1 MNKVLFTYF
10 GPYSDFEIN
19 PSEILAMKLKRRTEN
34 KSIEFIKLDV
44 SFSSVENLIAK
55 IQKNNYD
62 YVILT
67 GVSRNSRKIKLETQA
82 KNFIEGS
89 DIFHIKKN
97 GAIILKSPSH
107 LNTNFPK
114 EKYNSIISS
123 FPNQITDS
131 TNAGKYLCNYTYFRL
146 LDLFKTEKIIFVHIP
161 DFISKTDATNKNTC
175 LNLMNLFL
183 TEIK

>member
-19 PSEILAMKLKRRTEN
+19 PSEILALKLKRTKEN

-67 GVSRNSRKIKLETQA
+67 GVSRNSRKIKIETQA
-82 KNFIEGS
+82 KNYIEGS
-89 DIFHIKKN
+89 DIFHIKKM
-97 GAIILKSPSH
+97 G
-107 LNTNFPK
+107 
-114 EKYNSIISS
+114 
-123 FPNQITDS
+123 
-131 TNAGKYLCNYTYFRL
+131 
-146 LDLFKTEKIIFVHIP
+146 
-161 DFISKTDATNKNTC
+161 
-175 LNLMNLFL
+175 
-183 TEIK
+183 

>member
-19 PSEILAMKLKRRTEN
+19 PSEILANEIEKNREN
-34 KSIEFIKLDV
+34 TSIDFMKLDV

-55 IQKNNYD
+55 IQENNYE
-62 YVILT
+62 YIILT
-67 GVSRNSRKIKLETQA
+67 GVSRNSKKIKLETQA

-97 GAIILKSPSH
+97 GAINLKSSSH

-131 TNAGKYLCNYTYFRL
+131 TNAGKYLCNYTYFKL
-146 LDLFKTEKIIFVHIP
+146 LDLFEIENIIFIHIP
-161 DFISKTDATNKNTC
+161 DFISKNGTTSKNDC
-175 LNLMNLFL
+175 LNIINLFL
-183 TEIK
+183 TNIK